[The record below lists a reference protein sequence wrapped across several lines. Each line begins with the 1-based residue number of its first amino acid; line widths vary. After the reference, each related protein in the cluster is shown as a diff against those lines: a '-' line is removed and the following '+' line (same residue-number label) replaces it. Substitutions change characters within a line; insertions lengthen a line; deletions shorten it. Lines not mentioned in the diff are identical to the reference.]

1 VYLFDSFQVN
11 AQFFNKKSNLKMSK
25 ILVVFFAGSI
35 MFLVNVCVGWVF
47 QFFVPQIKVEYENH
61 NLFRAFN
68 DPLMSLMILH
78 PFIVALILAW
88 IWNLVKTVLPTDKLI
103 VKGLF
108 FGLIYWLVSLPGML
122 ISYGT
127 FPISIILVLNW
138 SVGILLQSL
147 SCGIVFSRFLK

>member
-1 VYLFDSFQVN
+1 
-11 AQFFNKKSNLKMSK
+11 
-25 ILVVFFAGSI
+25 
-35 MFLVNVCVGWVF
+35 
-47 QFFVPQIKVEYENH
+47 
-61 NLFRAFN
+61 
-68 DPLMSLMILH
+68 MSLMILH